1 MKREISLVIGT
12 AGHIDHGKT
21 TLVKALTGTDCDRL
35 SEEQNRG
42 ITIELG
48 FAPLALPSGRVI
60 SVIDVPGHEKFIR
73 QMVAGASGL
82 DGVILVVAADEGVM
96 PQTREH
102 LDILELLGIKEGFI
116 VLSKI
121 DTVDEDMIYLATE
134 DVKELVQG
142 TFLEGKPIVPASSV
156 TGLNLDKVLAETEH
170 LVDVVSPRE
179 REGAFFMPID
189 RSFPVAGFGTVV
201 TGTAYRG
208 TISQG
213 DEVEI
218 LPVELESRVRSVQV
232 HSSSVNSAQ
241 AGQRIAM
248 SLAGLSVDQLDRGD
262 VVCASGVFRSST
274 CLDVSLRALPG
285 ASEGISHWQRV
296 RVHMGTSDVLGR
308 VAFLDRKE
316 LLPGDETVAQ
326 LVLEEPVVASLCQ
339 RYVIRFYSPLR
350 TIGGGDI
357 LSPYGKKSHG
367 KRSREAS
374 IARLSRLASVVSIE
388 DRIAALVD
396 FHGKIPFDDLIVQSQ
411 ETVKGLLDILAGL
424 GTRGIS
430 LLSVGNGVV
439 LSAGESGRIEAK
451 VSDSVRSFHDESP
464 HQDGIPLDK
473 LINNVFKDGDRKL
486 GKVLVEDMISRGVLN
501 SKDGFVA
508 LKGFEKED
516 NEAFN
521 RSLDMA
527 QALCDEAGFQ
537 PPTLD
542 LCQES
547 LGMEKKVFSKFID
560 DLKRM
565 GLFVVVD
572 GSFLLSSK
580 VEKKLLSVLKE
591 VEGGITIAS
600 VRDITGSSRKFILPL
615 LEYFDGKGITRR
627 VGDKRIV
634 LGNREV

>member
-21 TLVKALTGTDCDRL
+21 SLVKALTGVDCDRL
-35 SEEQNRG
+35 SEERKRG

-48 FAPLALPSGRVI
+48 FAPLTLPSERVI
-60 SVIDVPGHEKFIR
+60 SVIDVPGHERFIR

-82 DGVILVVAADEGVM
+82 DGVVLVVAADEGVM

-102 LDILELLGIKEGFI
+102 LDILELLGINDGFV
-116 VLSKI
+116 VLSKADMVDDEMI
-121 DTVDEDMIYLATE
+121 DLATE
-134 DVKELVQG
+134 DVMELVKG
-142 TFLEGKPIVPASSV
+142 TFLDGKPIIPASSV
-156 TGLNLDKVLAETEH
+156 TGMNLDKVLAEMEH
-170 LVDVVSPRE
+170 LVDVVHPRE
-179 REGAFFMPID
+179 RDGAFFMPID
-189 RSFPVAGFGTVV
+189 RTFPVAGFGTVV

-218 LPVELESRVRSVQV
+218 LPAELESRVRSVQV
-232 HSSSVNSAQ
+232 HRSTVESAQ
-241 AGQRIAM
+241 AGQRVAI
-248 SLAGLSVDQLDRGD
+248 SLAGLSVDQLNRGD
-262 VVCASGVFRSST
+262 VVCASGVFRSSS

-285 ASEGISHWQRV
+285 ISDGISHWQRV

-316 LLPGDETVAQ
+316 LLPGEETVAQ

-339 RYVIRFYSPLR
+339 KYVIRFYSPLR

-357 LSPYGKKSHG
+357 LSPYGRKAHG
-367 KRSREAS
+367 RRSRETS
-374 IARLSRLASVVSIE
+374 VERLTKLASVTTRE
-388 DRIAALVD
+388 DRIASLVD
-396 FHGKIPFDDLIVQSQ
+396 FYGRILFDDLIVQTQ
-411 ETVKGLLDILAGL
+411 ETRKGLLDILVSL
-424 GTRGIS
+424 EPKGIA
-430 LLSVGNGVV
+430 LFKVGNGVV
-439 LSAGESGRIEAK
+439 LSSGELRDIAGQISGQVK
-451 VSDSVRSFHDESP
+451 LFHDENP
-464 HQDGIPLDK
+464 HQDGLPMDK
-473 LINNVFKDGDRKL
+473 LVNSLFKDGDRKL
-486 GKVLVEDMISRGVLN
+486 GKAMVDDMISRGLIVN
-501 SKDGFVA
+501 KDGFISA
-508 LKGFEKED
+508 KGFKKED

-521 RSLDMA
+521 RSLA
-527 QALCDEAGFQ
+527 KIQSLCDEAGFQ

-542 LCQES
+542 QCQES
-547 LGMEKKVFSKFID
+547 LGMDKKNFSKFID

-572 GSFLLSSK
+572 GTFLFSSE
-580 VEKKLLSVLKE
+580 VEKRLLSVLKE

-615 LEYFDGKGITRR
+615 LEYFDGKGVTRR

-634 LGNREV
+634 LGDL